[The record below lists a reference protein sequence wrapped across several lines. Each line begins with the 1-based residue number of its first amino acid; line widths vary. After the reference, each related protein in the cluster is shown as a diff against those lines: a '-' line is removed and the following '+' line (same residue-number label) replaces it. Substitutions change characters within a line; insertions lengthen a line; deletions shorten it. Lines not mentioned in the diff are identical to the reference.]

1 MSNIRENKMGIM
13 PVNKLL
19 ITMSLPMMASMLI
32 QALYNVV
39 DSVFVAK
46 ISEEAITAL
55 SLAFPVQNLM
65 IGVATGTGVGMN
77 ALLSRALG
85 EKDMKNVNRAATNG
99 VTLAVLSSILFVL
112 FGIFGSRAFF
122 AVQTDDALII
132 EYGAQYI
139 SICTI
144 GSVFL
149 YISIIFERLMQ
160 ATGKT
165 TLSMYTQGIGA
176 ITNIVLDPILIFVFD
191 MDVVGAA
198 LATVI
203 GQMVSCFTGIILN
216 HKFNPEINLDFK
228 GFKFHKDTVKRIY
241 SVGVPSMLMMGIG
254 SVMNFSLN
262 KILIDFF
269 STTAAAVLGIYYKIQ
284 SFAFMPLFGMN
295 NGIVPIIAYNYGAG
309 KRSRITKCIR
319 LAVTYA
325 TAIMLVAVAVFQI
338 LPKELLLMFEASDH
352 MLSIGVPAFR
362 IISIHYIFAG
372 FCIIMGTVFQ
382 AFGKGFLSLV
392 VSICRQM
399 VVLLPVAY
407 ILAVL
412 FTNNINVFWLCFPIA
427 EVMSLIV
434 SAICYIYIYKKI
446 IKHIPDNI

>member
-1 MSNIRENKMGIM
+1 
-13 PVNKLL
+13 
-19 ITMSLPMMASMLI
+19 MLI

-46 ISEEAITAL
+46 IGEEAITAL

-77 ALLSRALG
+77 ALLSRSLG
-85 EKDMKNVNRAATNG
+85 EKDAKRVNQAATNG
-99 VTLAVLSSILFVL
+99 VVLAVISSIIFVL
-112 FGIFGSRAFF
+112 FGVFGSRAFF
-122 AVQTDDALII
+122 AIQTDNALIV
-132 EYGAQYI
+132 EYGTQYI

-165 TLSMYTQGIGA
+165 IYSMYTQGIGA

-191 MDVVGAA
+191 LDVIGAA

-203 GQMVSCFTGIILN
+203 GQMLSCVAGIILN
-216 HKFNPEINLDFK
+216 YKFNPEISLNFK
-228 GFKFHKDTVKRIY
+228 GFKFHGETVKRIY

-309 KRSRITKCIR
+309 KRRRITKCIL

-325 TAIMLVAVAVFQI
+325 TCIMLVAVAVFQLI
-338 LPKELLLMFEASDH
+338 PKELLLMFEASEN
-352 MLSIGVPAFR
+352 MLSIGIPAFK

-372 FCIIMGTVFQ
+372 FCIVMGTVFQ
-382 AFGKGFLSLV
+382 AFGKGLLSLI
-392 VSICRQM
+392 VSICRQL

-407 ILAVL
+407 LLAVL
-412 FTNNINVFWLCFPIA
+412 FTDNINVFWFCFPIA
-427 EVMSLIV
+427 EVMSLTV
-434 SAICYIYIYKKI
+434 SAICYMFVYKKI
-446 IKHIPDNI
+446 IKQIPNND

>member
-1 MSNIRENKMGIM
+1 MGVM

-46 ISEEAITAL
+46 IGEEAITAL

-77 ALLSRALG
+77 ALLSRSLG
-85 EKDMKNVNRAATNG
+85 EKDAKRVNQAATNG
-99 VTLAVLSSILFVL
+99 VALAMLSSVLFIL
-112 FGIFGSRAFF
+112 FGIFFSRTFF
-122 AVQTDDALII
+122 AIQTDNELII
-132 EYGAQYI
+132 KYGAQYI

-144 GSVFL
+144 GSAFL

-165 TLSMYTQGIGA
+165 IYSMYTQGIGA
-176 ITNIVLDPILIFVFD
+176 ITNIILDPILIFVCD
-191 MDVVGAA
+191 LDVIGAA

-203 GQMVSCFTGIILN
+203 GQMLSCFTGILLN
-216 HKFNPEINLDFK
+216 YRYNYEITLNFK
-228 GFKFHKDTVKRIY
+228 GFKFHGETVKRIY

-284 SFAFMPLFGMN
+284 SFAFMPLFGLN

-309 KRSRITKCIR
+309 KRKRITKCIR
-319 LAVTYA
+319 LAITYA
-325 TAIMLVAVAVFQI
+325 TGIMLIAILVFQI
-338 LPKELLLMFEASDH
+338 FPKELLLMFEASEH

-362 IISIHYIFAG
+362 IISIHYLFAG
-372 FCIIMGTVFQ
+372 FCIVMGTVFQ
-382 AFGKGFLSLV
+382 AFGKGALSLV
-392 VSICRQM
+392 VSICRQL
-399 VVLLPVAY
+399 VVLLPAAY
-407 ILAVL
+407 LLAIL
-412 FTNNINVFWLCFPIA
+412 FKDNINMFWLCFPIA
-427 EVMSLIV
+427 EVMSLTV
-434 SAICYIYIYKKI
+434 SAICYMFVYKKI
-446 IKHIPDNI
+446 IKPIPNNA

>member
-1 MSNIRENKMGIM
+1 MGVM

-77 ALLSRALG
+77 ALLSRSLG
-85 EKDMKNVNRAATNG
+85 EKDIKSVNRAATNG

-122 AVQTDDALII
+122 AVQTDNALII
-132 EYGAQYI
+132 EYGTQYI

-176 ITNIVLDPILIFVFD
+176 VTNIVLDPILIFAFD
-191 MDVVGAA
+191 LEVVGAA

-203 GQMVSCFTGIILN
+203 GQMVSCVTGIILN
-216 HKFNPEINLDFK
+216 YKFNPEITLDFK
-228 GFKFHKDTVKRIY
+228 GFRFHGDTVKRIY
-241 SVGVPSMLMMGIG
+241 SVGIPSMLMMGIG

-319 LAVTYA
+319 LAITYA
-325 TAIMLVAVAVFQI
+325 TCIMLLAVAVFQL
-338 LPKELLLMFEASDH
+338 LPRELLLMFEASDH
-352 MLSIGVPAFR
+352 MLEIGIPAFR

-407 ILAVL
+407 ILAAL
-412 FTNNINVFWLCFPIA
+412 FTNNINVFWLCFPVA
-427 EVMSLIV
+427 EVMSLFV
-434 SAICYIYIYKKI
+434 SVICYIYIYNKI
-446 IKHIPDNI
+446 IKRIPNNV